1 MQLNTIKTNNSIKKW
16 AENLNSHF
24 SKDIQ
29 MAIKHMKRY
38 SAMFISVCVCVC
50 VLSHVQFFATP
61 WIVAYQ
67 APLSMRFSRQE
78 YWSGLSFPSPG
89 VLPDPGIEWE
99 SLSSSA
105 LAGGFFTTEPPGKP
119 LVENC
124 KSKLQWGISS
134 HWSEWPSSKNL
145 QTITAGE
152 GMEKRELSCI
162 VGGNVNWC
170 SHYEMQYGDSS
181 KH

>member
-1 MQLNTIKTNNSIKKW
+1 MQLNTRKTNNSIKKW

-50 VLSHVQFFATP
+50 VCVLSHVQLFATP

-67 APLSMRFSRQE
+67 APLSMGFSRQE

-99 SLSSSA
+99 SLH
-105 LAGGFFTTEPPGKP
+105 LLHWQVVFTTEPPGKP

-124 KSKLQWGISS
+124 KSKLQ
-134 HWSEWPSSKNL
+134 
-145 QTITAGE
+145 
-152 GMEKRELSCI
+152 
-162 VGGNVNWC
+162 
-170 SHYEMQYGDSS
+170 
-181 KH
+181 